1 VRKIGLVIYIV
12 FLVYNVVRALI
23 SVIRRGKTVPRVS
36 GCEGWYYIVLR
47 DEMYNCYFITDLS
60 RPSGDEKILMYLIQ
74 DLKYRI
80 LFYKNGTMVDSSDLI
95 LTCWY
100 HYFSTKF
107 KFVILDEV
115 PLEEFSKQLIRKV
128 YNDLLDEYQR

>member
-1 VRKIGLVIYIV
+1 MRKLGLVIYIV
-12 FLVYNVVRALI
+12 FLVYNVVRTLI
-23 SVIRRGKTVPRVS
+23 SAIRRGKTVPRVS
-36 GCEGWYYIVLR
+36 GCEEWYYIVLR
-47 DEMYNCYFITDLS
+47 DAMYNCYFITDLS
-60 RPSGDEKILMYLIQ
+60 KPSGDEKILMYLIQ
-74 DLKYRI
+74 ELKYRI

-95 LTCWY
+95 ITRWY

-115 PLEEFSKQLIRKV
+115 PLEEFSKQLIRTV

>member
-1 VRKIGLVIYIV
+1 
-12 FLVYNVVRALI
+12 
-23 SVIRRGKTVPRVS
+23 
-36 GCEGWYYIVLR
+36 
-47 DEMYNCYFITDLS
+47 MYNCYFITDLS
-60 RPSGDEKILMYLIQ
+60 KPRGDEKILMYLIQ
-74 DLKYRI
+74 ELKYRI

-95 LTCWY
+95 ITRWY

-115 PLEEFSKQLIRKV
+115 PLEEFSKQLIRTV

>member
-1 VRKIGLVIYIV
+1 MRKLGLVIYIV
-12 FLVYNVVRALI
+12 FLVYNVVRTLS
-23 SVIRRGKTVPRVS
+23 SVIRRCKIVPRVS

-60 RPSGDEKILMYLIQ
+60 KPSGDEKILMYLIQ
-74 DLKYRI
+74 ELKYRI

-95 LTCWY
+95 ITCWY

-115 PLEEFSKQLIRKV
+115 PLEEFSKQLIRAV
-128 YNDLLDEYQR
+128 YNDLQEEYQR

>member
-1 VRKIGLVIYIV
+1 MRKIGLVIYIV